1 MSSTDNTPEIEYP
14 RDYGLRVVGDN
25 VDQLERDVVAILERH
40 CPKSFD
46 SSNVTSQKS
55 TSGNYKSVRVRFRA
69 ESAEHVSVVYQALS
83 GHQLVRMVL

>member
-25 VDQLERDVVAILERH
+25 VDQLERDVVAILEHH
-40 CPKSFD
+40 CPESFD
-46 SSNVTSQKS
+46 SRNVTSQKS